1 MYHKLSGMTGTAETE
16 AGEFWDIYKL
26 DVVVI
31 PTNKP
36 ISRIDMNDRVYK
48 TQREKYKAV
57 IEEIEKLVAD
67 GRPVLVGTTAVD
79 ISEMLSRMLNMRNIP
94 HNVLNAKLHQREADI
109 VAQAGQKGTVTIAT
123 NMAGRGTDIKL
134 SKEVKDLG
142 GLAIIGTE
150 RHESRRV
157 DRQLR
162 GRAGRQGDPG
172 SSIFFLS
179 LEDNLM
185 RLSLPERVT
194 KMMDT
199 LGFKEGEMIEHKML
213 SRSIEKAQK
222 KVEENHF
229 GSRKYLLEYDD
240 VMNKQ
245 RNVIYT
251 KRRHALMGERIGM
264 DIVNMIWDRCDVAV
278 QDNRDDY
285 QNCKMEILRL
295 FAMDIPFTEEQLK
308 EGNINELVEITFNAA
323 IDKFKEKS
331 DTLSKIAFPVI
342 KQVYENHGQMYE
354 NILIPITDGKRVYN
368 ISCNLKRAY
377 DTECKAVVEAFEKA
391 ILLHFIDEAWME
403 NLRELD
409 DLRQSVR
416 NASYEQKDPLL
427 IYKLE
432 SVKLF
437 DYMVDKINDKTIT
450 VLMRGQIP
458 IQDPAEVQEAAP
470 EPQKQAP
477 QYREE
482 KQDLSRPEGMDE
494 AAAKDTREQPK
505 NEPYVAPTKVGR
517 NDPCP
522 CGSGKK
528 FKHCHGKNA

>member
-1 MYHKLSGMTGTAETE
+1 
-16 AGEFWDIYKL
+16 
-26 DVVVI
+26 
-31 PTNKP
+31 
-36 ISRIDMNDRVYK
+36 MNDRVYK

-57 IEEIEKLVAD
+57 IEEIEKLAAE

-79 ISEMLSRMLNMRNIP
+79 ISEMLSRMLTMRNIP
-94 HNVLNAKLHQREADI
+94 HNVLNAKLHQREAEI
-109 VAQAGQKGTVTIAT
+109 VALAGQKSTVTIAT

-222 KVEENHF
+222 RVEENHF

-251 KRRHALMGERIGM
+251 KRRHALMGERIGI
-264 DIVNMIWDRCDVAV
+264 DIVNMLWDRCAV
-278 QDNRDDY
+278 IVEENKFDY
-285 QNCKMEILRL
+285 NNCKLEVLRVL
-295 FAMDIPFTEEQLK
+295 AMDCPFTEDELK
-308 EGNINELVEITFNAA
+308 EKNVNELTEIAFNKS
-323 IDKFKEKS
+323 IERFKEKAE
-331 DTLSKIAFPVI
+331 TIAKIANPVI
-342 KQVYENHGQMYE
+342 KQVYENHGAMYE

-368 ISCNLKRAY
+368 ISCNLEQAY
-377 DTECKAVVEAFEKA
+377 KTESKAVVEAFEKS

-409 DLRQSVR
+409 ELRQSVR

-437 DYMVDKINDKTIT
+437 DVMVDKINDKTIS
-450 VLMRGQIP
+450 VLMRGQVP
-458 IQDPAEVQEAAP
+458 IQNPEEVQEAAP
-470 EPQKQAP
+470 ERSKP

-482 KQDLSRPEGMDE
+482 KQDLSNPGME
-494 AAAKDTREQPK
+494 KAAQQDTREEQK
-505 NEPYVAPTKVGR
+505 AEPYVAPKRIGR

-528 FKHCHGKNA
+528 FKQCHGKNE

>member
-1 MYHKLSGMTGTAETE
+1 
-16 AGEFWDIYKL
+16 
-26 DVVVI
+26 
-31 PTNKP
+31 
-36 ISRIDMNDRVYK
+36 
-48 TQREKYKAV
+48 
-57 IEEIEKLVAD
+57 
-67 GRPVLVGTTAVD
+67 
-79 ISEMLSRMLNMRNIP
+79 
-94 HNVLNAKLHQREADI
+94 
-109 VAQAGQKGTVTIAT
+109 
-123 NMAGRGTDIKL
+123 
-134 SKEVKDLG
+134 
-142 GLAIIGTE
+142 
-150 RHESRRV
+150 
-157 DRQLR
+157 
-162 GRAGRQGDPG
+162 
-172 SSIFFLS
+172 
-179 LEDNLM
+179 
-185 RLSLPERVT
+185 
-194 KMMDT
+194 
-199 LGFKEGEMIEHKML
+199 
-213 SRSIEKAQK
+213 
-222 KVEENHF
+222 
-229 GSRKYLLEYDD
+229 
-240 VMNKQ
+240 
-245 RNVIYT
+245 
-251 KRRHALMGERIGM
+251 MGERIGM

>member
-1 MYHKLSGMTGTAETE
+1 
-16 AGEFWDIYKL
+16 
-26 DVVVI
+26 
-31 PTNKP
+31 
-36 ISRIDMNDRVYK
+36 
-48 TQREKYKAV
+48 
-57 IEEIEKLVAD
+57 
-67 GRPVLVGTTAVD
+67 
-79 ISEMLSRMLNMRNIP
+79 
-94 HNVLNAKLHQREADI
+94 
-109 VAQAGQKGTVTIAT
+109 
-123 NMAGRGTDIKL
+123 
-134 SKEVKDLG
+134 
-142 GLAIIGTE
+142 
-150 RHESRRV
+150 
-157 DRQLR
+157 
-162 GRAGRQGDPG
+162 
-172 SSIFFLS
+172 
-179 LEDNLM
+179 
-185 RLSLPERVT
+185 
-194 KMMDT
+194 
-199 LGFKEGEMIEHKML
+199 
-213 SRSIEKAQK
+213 
-222 KVEENHF
+222 
-229 GSRKYLLEYDD
+229 
-240 VMNKQ
+240 
-245 RNVIYT
+245 
-251 KRRHALMGERIGM
+251 
-264 DIVNMIWDRCDVAV
+264 
-278 QDNRDDY
+278 
-285 QNCKMEILRL
+285 MEILRL

-482 KQDLSRPEGMDE
+482 KQDLSNPGMSN
-494 AAAKDTREQPK
+494 AAQRDTREEQKP
-505 NEPYVAPTKVGR
+505 EPYVAPQKIGR

-528 FKHCHGKNA
+528 FKQCHGKNA